1 MGENGIY
8 GIPFNKLEPVLY
20 YGAAAPV
27 ANYPLL
33 RKPSSVFKKEELV
46 LHLEGR
52 GMYIEGTENIIK
64 GYNFPVSE
72 AELCATT
79 STLIKIVSLS
89 DTLKVVVLFDATDLV
104 AYALTLASSGV
115 WTAGAVATVNSGATT
130 DVSICKISATS
141 FAVGYIDDVGSDYA
155 CVRIGTV
162 SGTTI
167 TMGTEVEFTDAA
179 CSKGVGTAICMP
191 RSTVLALTYVAASD
205 TFGYTKAATFSAAVI
220 GTPGTA
226 VVMKAATAVKYP
238 ASTSHD
244 TGDISIAYQ
253 DDTAANDP
261 LTVVCGTVSALGVV
275 SMGTAVSFAGTAGAA
290 TSISI
295 DKVTTDVI
303 AIGWLD
309 NNAVHGVIATIS
321 GTVPTK
327 GTEKELVT
335 AASGIPELKVI
346 DHNKIVVVYK
356 EATTNY
362 GAILSVARSSTN
374 TLSVSRTDYFALASS
389 AAISVAPST
398 NRGVTIAFADAG
410 DSSKGKV
417 IVGQWD
423 ECLIDVRSSNASER
437 YMIWAIPVI
446 GRKKSA

>member
-1 MGENGIY
+1 MSETGIY

-33 RKPSSVFKKEELV
+33 RKPSSVFKKEDLV

-52 GMYIEGTENIIK
+52 GMYIEGTDNIIK
-64 GYNFPVSE
+64 GYNFPVTE
-72 AELCATT
+72 AELCGTT
-79 STLIKIVSLS
+79 TTLVKTISLS
-89 DTLKVVVLFDATDLV
+89 DTLKVVVLFDATNLV
-104 AYALTLASSGV
+104 AYALTIASSGV
-115 WTAGAVATVNSGATT
+115 WEAGSAVTVNAGATT
-130 DVSICKISATS
+130 DVSVCKISSTS
-141 FAVGYIDDVGSDYA
+141 FAVGYIDDVGDDYA

-179 CSKGVGTAICMP
+179 CTKNVGTAICMP
-191 RSTVLALTYVAASD
+191 RSTVLALTYVIDGD
-205 TFGYTKAATFSAAVI
+205 TFGYIKAATFSAAVI

-238 ASTSHD
+238 ASTSND
-244 TGDISIAYQ
+244 TGDITIAYQ
-253 DDTAANDP
+253 DDTASNDP
-261 LTVVCGTVSALGVV
+261 LTVVCGTVSATGVV

-295 DKVTTDVI
+295 DKVTTDVV
-303 AIGWLD
+303 AIGWVD
-309 NNAVHGVIATIS
+309 NSVVHAVIATIS
-321 GTVPTK
+321 TTTPTK
-327 GTEKELVT
+327 GTEKHLVT
-335 AASGIPELKVI
+335 AASSIPELKVI

-362 GAILSVARSSTN
+362 GAIISVARSSTN
-374 TLSVSRTDYFALASS
+374 VLSITRTDYFALASS

-398 NRGVTIAFADAG
+398 SREVTIAFADAG
-410 DSSKGKV
+410 ASSVGKV

-437 YMIWAIPVI
+437 YMVWAIPVI